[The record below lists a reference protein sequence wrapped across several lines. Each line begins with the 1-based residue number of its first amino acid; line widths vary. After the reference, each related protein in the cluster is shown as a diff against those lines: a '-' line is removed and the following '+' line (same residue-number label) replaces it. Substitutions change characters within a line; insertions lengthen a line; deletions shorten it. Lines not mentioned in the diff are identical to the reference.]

1 MLKRCFSLLI
11 FLISTLAMIAQEEN
25 KVTETENVLGASYSF
40 NNPDDV
46 RFLEFRWQYSDLLKD
61 RILIPFMEYNAEFA
75 LHESDP
81 GGYMG
86 VFLGLK
92 DELLSVGFSFIVIDF
107 STGIIGNINNDNK
120 GNLNIG
126 ARIGLNAA

>member
-1 MLKRCFSLLI
+1 
-11 FLISTLAMIAQEEN
+11 
-25 KVTETENVLGASYSF
+25 
-40 NNPDDV
+40 
-46 RFLEFRWQYSDLLKD
+46 
-61 RILIPFMEYNAEFA
+61 MEYNAAFA
-75 LHESDP
+75 LHEGDP
-81 GGYMG
+81 GGYMD

-92 DELLSVGFSFIVIDF
+92 DELLSEGFSFIVIDF